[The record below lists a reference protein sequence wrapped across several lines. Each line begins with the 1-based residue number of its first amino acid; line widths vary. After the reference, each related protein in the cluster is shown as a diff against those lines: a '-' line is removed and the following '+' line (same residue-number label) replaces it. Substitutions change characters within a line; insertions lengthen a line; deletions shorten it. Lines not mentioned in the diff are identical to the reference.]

1 MPSSE
6 HACTICGR
14 RPWLVSS
21 LPDTA
26 LIWMR
31 NVFLKILGLLLTICG
46 AGLLPPAA
54 ISAMYA
60 DGHLTFYL
68 VAAAA
73 GVLLGAAGMFLGPA
87 TTRVLQTR
95 DGFLIVGL
103 SWFFVSLLGAI
114 PFVVVGDFD
123 VVTAI
128 FESASGFTTTG
139 STAIVGLDDLPRSLL
154 FFRQEI
160 QWLGG
165 IGVVVAAIALLP
177 MLGIGGMQLL
187 KAETTGPAKSDKL
200 RPRIK
205 HTAQGLWRLYVFLTA
220 ACAFAYWF
228 AGMSAFD
235 AIAHS
240 FTTVST
246 GGFSIYDASLAH
258 YGSPAIEAVAVVFM
272 ILGAINF
279 ALHFRAWSELALR
292 PYLVNAE
299 ARAFGITIVCLTG
312 LVTLVLVMQTDA
324 PAVLA
329 FRYAIFEVVSVITST
344 GYGIVDFSVW
354 PALLPVLLI
363 FTSFVGGCAGST
375 AGGMKVI
382 RFLVMSRQALIEVTR
397 LIHPRLVRPLKVGD
411 SVVDDT
417 VVRAVWAFFTVYA
430 LVFVVLMLTLMWLGL
445 DQVTAFAAVATC
457 LNNLGP
463 GLGEVAANFSTVS
476 DPVKLICAFACVLGR
491 LEVLTIFVLLT
502 PGYWRN

>member
-1 MPSSE
+1 MP
-6 HACTICGR
+6 G
-14 RPWLVSS
+14 
-21 LPDTA
+21 A
-26 LIWMR
+26 L
-31 NVFLKILGLLLTICG
+31 LKILGLLVAICS

-54 ISAMYA
+54 ISFIHA
-60 DGHLTFYL
+60 DGYFGFYL
-68 VAAAA
+68 VATTV
-73 GVLLGAAGMFLGPA
+73 GVLLGTACMFLGPA
-87 TTRVLQTR
+87 PKRTLQTR

-103 SWFFVSLLGAI
+103 AWVFVSLLGAV
-114 PFVVVGDFD
+114 PFVVVGNLEPIA
-123 VVTAI
+123 AI

-139 STAIVGLDDLPRSLL
+139 STTIVGLDHLPRSLL

-205 HTAQGLWRLYVFLTA
+205 HTAQGLWRLYLSLTI
-220 ACAFAYWF
+220 ACALAYWF

-240 FTTVST
+240 FSTVST
-246 GGFSIYDASLAH
+246 GGFSVYDASLAH
-258 YGSPAIEAVAVVFM
+258 FESPAIEAVAIVFM
-272 ILGAINF
+272 ILGALSF
-279 ALHFRAWSELALR
+279 AVHFRAWSEFSFQ
-292 PYLVNAE
+292 PYVTSSE
-299 ARAFGITIVCLTG
+299 TRAFGITIVCLIG
-312 LVTLVLVMQTDA
+312 LVTLVLATETDTTTIR
-324 PAVLA
+324 A
-329 FRYAIFEVVSVITST
+329 FRYAVFEVVSVITST

-363 FTSFVGGCAGST
+363 FASFVGGCAGST

-382 RFLVMSRQALIEVTR
+382 RFLVMFRQAVIEVTR
-397 LIHPRLVRPLKVGD
+397 LIHPRMVRPLKVGHTIVND
-411 SVVDDT
+411 AI
-417 VVRAVWAFFTVYA
+417 VRAVWAFFTIYA
-430 LVFVVLMLTLMWLGL
+430 FVFVFLMLSLMWLGL
-445 DQVTAFAAVATC
+445 DQVTAFAAIATC

-463 GLGEVAANFSTVS
+463 GLGDVAANFATVS
-476 DPVKLICAFACVLGR
+476 DPVKLICAFACILGR

-502 PGYWRN
+502 PAYWRA

>member
-1 MPSSE
+1 VRAGTIRAPS
-6 HACTICGR
+6 IG
-14 RPWLVSS
+14 SS
-21 LPDTA
+21 VNSATPA
-26 LIWMR
+26 PISMR
-31 NVFLKILGLLLTICG
+31 NALLKILGLLLAICSV
-46 AGLLPPAA
+46 ALVPPAA
-54 ISAMYA
+54 ISFVYA
-60 DGHLTFYL
+60 DGHLAFYL
-68 VAAAA
+68 TATAA
-73 GVLLGAAGMFLGPA
+73 GVLLGATGMFLGPA
-87 TTRVLQTR
+87 ATRALQTR
-95 DGFLIVGL
+95 DGFLVVAL

-114 PFVVVGDFD
+114 PFVAVGNFD

-165 IGVVVAAIALLP
+165 IGVIVAAIALLP

-205 HTAQGLWRLYVFLTA
+205 HTAQGLWRLYLFLTA
-220 ACAFAYWF
+220 ACALSYWF
-228 AGMSAFD
+228 AGMPVFD

-246 GGFSIYDASLAH
+246 GGYSIYDASLAH

-272 ILGAINF
+272 ILGALNF
-279 ALHFRAWSELALR
+279 ALHFRAWGEFALR
-292 PYLVNAE
+292 PYLENAE
-299 ARAFGITIVCLTG
+299 ARAFGITILCLTG
-312 LVTLVLVMQTDA
+312 LVTLVLATNTDA
-324 PAVLA
+324 TSLLA

-363 FTSFVGGCAGST
+363 FASFVGGCAGST

-382 RFLVMSRQALIEVTR
+382 RFLVMFRQAVIEVTR
-397 LIHPRLVRPLKVGD
+397 LIHPRLVRPLKVGNG
-411 SVVDDT
+411 VVDDT

-430 LVFVVLMLTLMWLGL
+430 FVFVGLMLSLMWLGL
-445 DQVTAFAAVATC
+445 DQVTAFSAVATC

-476 DPVKLICAFACVLGR
+476 DPVKLICAFACILGR

-502 PGYWRN
+502 PGYWRG

>member
-1 MPSSE
+1 
-6 HACTICGR
+6 
-14 RPWLVSS
+14 
-21 LPDTA
+21 
-26 LIWMR
+26 MR
-31 NVFLKILGLLLTICG
+31 NALLKILGLLLAICS
-46 AGLLPPAA
+46 AGLLPPAV
-54 ISAMYA
+54 ISFMYA
-60 DGHLTFYL
+60 DGFLKFYL
-68 VAAAA
+68 MATVA
-73 GVLLGAAGMFLGPA
+73 GVLLGMAGMYLGPTA
-87 TTRVLQTR
+87 NRVLQTS
-95 DGFLIVGL
+95 DGFLIVAL

-114 PFVVVGDFD
+114 PFVVVGNFD

-139 STAIVGLDDLPRSLL
+139 STAIVGLDYLPRSLL

-165 IGVVVAAIALLP
+165 IGVIVAAIALLP

-205 HTAQGLWRLYVFLTA
+205 HTAQGLWRLYLFLTV
-220 ACAFAYWF
+220 ACALAYWI

-246 GGFSIYDASLAH
+246 GGYSIYDASLAH

-272 ILGAINF
+272 MLGALNF
-279 ALHFRAWSELALR
+279 AVHFRAWSEFTLR
-292 PYLVNAE
+292 PYVENAE
-299 ARAFGITIVCLTG
+299 ARAFGITVLGLTG
-312 LVTLVLVMQTDA
+312 FVALVLLTQTDVA
-324 PAVLA
+324 AAQA

-344 GYGIVDFSVW
+344 GYGIVDFSIW

-363 FTSFVGGCAGST
+363 FTSFIGGCAGST

-382 RFLVMSRQALIEVTR
+382 RFLVMFRQAVIEVTR

-411 SVVDDT
+411 SVVSDT
-417 VVRAVWAFFTVYA
+417 VVRGVWAFFTVYVF
-430 LVFVVLMLTLMWLGL
+430 VFVVLMLSLMWLGL
-445 DQVTAFAAVATC
+445 DQVTAFSAVATC

-476 DPVKLICAFACVLGR
+476 DSVKMICAFACILGR

-502 PGYWRN
+502 PGYWRG

>member
-1 MPSSE
+1 
-6 HACTICGR
+6 
-14 RPWLVSS
+14 
-21 LPDTA
+21 
-26 LIWMR
+26 MR
-31 NVFLKILGLLLTICG
+31 NALFKILGLLLAICSL
-46 AGLLPPAA
+46 GLLPPAA
-54 ISAMYA
+54 ISFLYA
-60 DGHLTFYL
+60 DGYFEFYL
-68 VAAAA
+68 AAMAA
-73 GVLLGAAGMFLGPA
+73 GVLLGGAGMFLGPA
-87 TTRVLQTR
+87 ATRVLQTR
-95 DGFLIVGL
+95 DGFLIVAL

-114 PFVVVGDFD
+114 PFVVAGNFD

-139 STAIVGLDDLPRSLL
+139 STAIVGLDHLPRSLL

-165 IGVVVAAIALLP
+165 IGVIVAAIALLP
-177 MLGIGGMQLL
+177 MLGMGGMQLL

-205 HTAQGLWRLYVFLTA
+205 NTAQGLWRLYLFLTI
-220 ACAFAYWF
+220 ACALAYWF

-246 GGFSIYDASLAH
+246 GGYSIYDASLAH
-258 YGSPAIEAVAVVFM
+258 YESPAIEAVAIFFM
-272 ILGAINF
+272 VMGALNF
-279 ALHFRAWSELALR
+279 ALHFRAWSEFAFR

-299 ARAFGITIVCLTG
+299 ARAFVMTILGLTG
-312 LVTLVLVMQTDA
+312 LVALVLATQTDA
-324 PAVLA
+324 STELA

-363 FTSFVGGCAGST
+363 FASFIGGCAGST

-382 RFLVMSRQALIEVTR
+382 RFLVMFRQAGIEVTR
-397 LIHPRLVRPLKVGD
+397 LIHPRLERPLKIGD
-411 SVVDDT
+411 SVIDET
-417 VVRAVWAFFTVYA
+417 VIRAVWAFFTVYTF
-430 LVFVVLMLTLMWLGL
+430 VFVALMLTLMWLGL

-463 GLGEVAANFSTVS
+463 GLGDVAANFSTVS
-476 DPVKLICAFACVLGR
+476 DPVKLICAFACILGR

-502 PGYWRN
+502 PGYWRG